1 MKMRRGFSTTGWIA
15 VVCCAALSCVPAG
28 LAQDT
33 TVAKTVITVL
43 PKQAEMPPT
52 ITPQDVKI
60 KVNGKDVRT
69 DSVTPLRGERA
80 GLELVIL
87 IDSGARTSLGRQ
99 LGDLAKFIQ
108 SLPPTT
114 EVGIAY
120 MMNGRSVFEQP
131 FTADKAR
138 AVTGL
143 HLPAG
148 SAGSSASP
156 YFCLSDLAKNWP
168 SRNPDNRREV
178 IAITDGI
185 DPYEVRFDPSDPY
198 VRTAIRDS
206 IRAGVIVNA
215 LYWENRGFASRVGW
229 AAAGG
234 QNLLNL
240 VTENTGGK
248 LYYQGLGN
256 PVSFAPFLEEISKRL
271 NNQYELGFSVPANV
285 RPGVDGLK
293 VKLEIPGV
301 KLTAPDLALVPER

>member
-1 MKMRRGFSTTGWIA
+1 MKMHRRFFAAGWIA
-15 VVCCAALSCVPAG
+15 AVCFAALGWIPAVT
-28 LAQDT
+28 AQDMT
-33 TVAKTVITVL
+33 PTKTVITVL
-43 PKQAEMPPT
+43 PKHTEMPPT

-60 KVNGKDVRT
+60 KVNGKAVRAE
-69 DSVTPLRGERA
+69 SITPLRADRA

-87 IDSGARTSLGRQ
+87 IDSGARTSLGIQ
-99 LGDLAKFIQ
+99 LRDLTNFIQ

-120 MMNGRSVFEQP
+120 MMNGQAVFEQP

-138 AVTGL
+138 AANAL

-168 SRNPDNRREV
+168 SRNPKNRREV

-198 VRTAIRDS
+198 AQAAIRDS

-215 LYWENRGFASRVGW
+215 LYWHNRGIASRVGW
-229 AAAGG
+229 AATGG

-240 VTENTGGK
+240 VTEKTGGK

-256 PVSFAPFLEEISKRL
+256 PVSFAPFLKEISKRL
-271 NNQYELGFSVPANV
+271 NNQYELGFSVPPRV
-285 RPGVDGLK
+285 KPGIDGLK
-293 VKLEIPGV
+293 VKLEVPDV
-301 KLTAPDLALVPER
+301 KLTAPDLVLVPAR